1 MRGAILLLVA
11 LMLALL
17 GNIIAYS
24 VSEDYRFFV
33 KKIKYK
39 QEVVYENVG
48 KIDDSERIIFIEDE
62 VQENINNSD
71 KIIISKEWF
80 TFLDALWIKEKSWEN
95 DENFPDLTFTEQ
107 EILEQLKEKFV
118 LWESVPTTSLF
129 DITTEYPDK
138 YHEYSN
144 KHVSLYIF
152 STKSYQQVYNI
163 FDVLTYELPYT
174 LNEANNFGEKSF
186 YINLEGVYADEKVR
200 IVFQYQNKTFWLK
213 IKKDSYNIVKQILDE
228 LNAQ

>member
-39 QEVVYENVG
+39 QEVVYETIG
-48 KIDDSERIIFIEDE
+48 TIDDSQRIILVENDIDE
-62 VQENINNSD
+62 PSNNTGNV
-71 KIIISKEWF
+71 IISGEWF
-80 TFLDALWIKEKSWEN
+80 TFLDALGIKERKWEE
-95 DENFPDLTFTEQ
+95 DENLPDLTMTEQ
-107 EILEQLKEKFV
+107 EILEKLQEKFV
-118 LWESVPTTSLF
+118 LWESISPTSLF

-174 LNEANNFGEKSF
+174 LNQTNNFGEKSF